1 VALPDPINSYHFD
14 RGYFWGH
21 YWRLATQPIDSQANV
36 IAAASTKR
44 KRGGPEGLPLLRLGE
59 LAES

>member
-21 YWRLATQPIDSQANV
+21 YWRLATQPIDLHANV
-36 IAAASTKR
+36 IAAASTNFY
-44 KRGGPEGLPLLRLGE
+44 
-59 LAES
+59 